1 MVNHCGRECK
11 NYLNLKIDIKRSL
24 HFRPDWLSRTV
35 TIAVVLLQSWY
46 APADN
51 TGTMTTAGTSPH
63 TANTGSPQLCQVIS
77 QVLNRATGGL

>member
-1 MVNHCGRECK
+1 MNRAGREYK
-11 NYLNLKIDIKRSL
+11 NIFKLNTYIKHSL

-35 TIAVVLLQSWY
+35 TVTVVLLRYWY

-51 TGTMTTAGTSPH
+51 TGTMTTTGTTPH

-77 QVLNRATGGL
+77 QVALNRATGGL